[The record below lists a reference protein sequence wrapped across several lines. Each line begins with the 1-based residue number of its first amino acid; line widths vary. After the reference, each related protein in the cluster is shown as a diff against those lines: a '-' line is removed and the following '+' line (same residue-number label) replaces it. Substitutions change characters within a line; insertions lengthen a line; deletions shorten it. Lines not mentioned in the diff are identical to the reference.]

1 MIVAGVGSR
10 RGVSAEEV
18 RAAIE
23 GALERFGA
31 SLDDVSMLATP
42 AIKGGEAGI
51 ARAAAEL
58 VLPLILVPQAQL
70 EAAGARAI
78 SRSERVVAL
87 LGVPSAAE
95 TAALAA
101 AGAGGRLLGPRF
113 VLGPVT
119 CALARRGGS
128 EEAAP

>member
-10 RGVSAEEV
+10 RGVTEREV

-23 GALERFGA
+23 GVLERHGLA
-31 SLDDVSMLATP
+31 LADLSLLATP

-51 ARAAAEL
+51 AEAAARL
-58 VLPLILVPQAQL
+58 GLPLILVPQAQL
-70 EAAGARAI
+70 EAAGKRAVT
-78 SRSERVVAL
+78 RSERVVAL

-95 TAALAA
+95 AAALAA
-101 AGAGGRLLGPRF
+101 GGALARLLGPRF

-119 CALARRGGS
+119 CALVQR
-128 EEAAP
+128 EAQA